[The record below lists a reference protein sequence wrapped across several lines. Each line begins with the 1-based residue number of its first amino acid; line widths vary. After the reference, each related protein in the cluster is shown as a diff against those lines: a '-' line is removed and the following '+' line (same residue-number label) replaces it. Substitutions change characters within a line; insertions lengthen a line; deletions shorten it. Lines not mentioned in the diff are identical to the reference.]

1 MVILFGVIAAVFL
14 QCAKAQTVHV
24 VGDSI
29 GWTVPTGGASSYQT
43 WAASKQFVVGDILLF
58 NFVTN
63 AHDVL
68 QVPKESY
75 DSCSSSNPIG
85 DIITTGP
92 INVTL
97 SAASTHYYICTVGRH
112 CLSGQ
117 KISVTVSSSPSVVPP
132 TSTST
137 PPSTLTNPATPSP
150 TSGTSVI
157 ATVFLQFTEAQTVHV
172 VGDSIGWTVP
182 TGGASTYQTWA
193 ASKQFV
199 VGDILSFNFI
209 TNAHDILQVPKESYD
224 SCSSSNHI
232 GDTIT
237 IGPVNITL
245 STTGPHYYICT
256 LGRHCLSGQK
266 LPVTVSSS
274 PSATPPTST
283 STPPFPPTT
292 SATPSPTSGTP
303 ADCAPT
309 PASSPAL
316 TPRTVSPPNSS
327 SS

>member
-1 MVILFGVIAAVFL
+1 MSVMVILFGVIAAVFL

-97 SAASTHYYICTVGRH
+97 STASTHYYICTVGRH

-150 TSGTSVI
+150 TSGTS
-157 ATVFLQFTEAQTVHV
+157 
-172 VGDSIGWTVP
+172 
-182 TGGASTYQTWA
+182 
-193 ASKQFV
+193 
-199 VGDILSFNFI
+199 
-209 TNAHDILQVPKESYD
+209 
-224 SCSSSNHI
+224 
-232 GDTIT
+232 
-237 IGPVNITL
+237 
-245 STTGPHYYICT
+245 
-256 LGRHCLSGQK
+256 
-266 LPVTVSSS
+266 
-274 PSATPPTST
+274 
-283 STPPFPPTT
+283 
-292 SATPSPTSGTP
+292 
-303 ADCAPT
+303 ADCTPT
-309 PASSPAL
+309 PASSPAP
-316 TPRTVSPPNSS
+316 TPRTMSPPNSS
-327 SS
+327 SSGVFVSLFISLLSIFIVLLF